1 MQKPASQ
8 LKLKLNQQLSQKLQ
22 QSLHVL
28 QLSTL
33 ELQELVASWLADN
46 PFLEEIDSFQEDDLA
61 IEQYVQPPQTGR
73 HHDDIDA
80 WETLPDDP
88 DMYTMLHQQV
98 CHYNLDN
105 STATL
110 VHFLID
116 NLTEQGYLGSSLIDL
131 VENTPLEWQ
140 LNEEELA
147 HALSILQQF
156 EPSGVGARDLKE
168 SLSLQ
173 LDNLNDQQTNTDTLA
188 CARLLIDNHFGQWLS
203 THQLNQLYRQ
213 LPQFTPS
220 IIDSACQLIGR
231 LNPFPCYGLSN
242 GHTTMAIQPDMEV
255 YSDSNGK
262 WQLRILKKSFP
273 RIRIEHNFQQWLQQS
288 DQQIDPLCKT
298 KWQEAQ
304 AYMNS
309 LEMRKNTLQRLGEW
323 ILQQQQ
329 DFFTFGALALAPL
342 TLKTTAQ
349 ELGLAE
355 STISRAI
362 NQKYLICS
370 QGIFPLRYFFSLAVS
385 TNNDTSA
392 GNSQTAVKSLLQ
404 TLISQEDPRRPFSDS
419 YLAEQLAKQ
428 GINLARR
435 TVAKYREA
443 LKIAPAHQR
452 KLQHENR

>member
-1 MQKPASQ
+1 MQKPVSQ

-33 ELQELVASWLADN
+33 ELQELVSGWLADN
-46 PFLEEIDSFQEDDLA
+46 PFLEEIDSFSDDEPVLA
-61 IEQYVQPPQTGR
+61 QYVQPPQTGR
-73 HHDDIDA
+73 NHDNIEA

-88 DMYTMLHQQV
+88 DMYAQLHQQV
-98 CHYNLDN
+98 CHYNLDE

-116 NLTEQGYLGSSLIDL
+116 NLTEQGYLSCSLIDL

-140 LNEEELA
+140 LDEAELA

-168 SLSLQ
+168 SLLLQ
-173 LDNLNDQQTNTDTLA
+173 LDHLNHDTDEQVLA
-188 CARLLIDNHFGQWLS
+188 CSRRLIDQHFGQWLS

-213 LPQFTPS
+213 LPQFSAAT
-220 IIDSACQLIGR
+220 IDNACQLICR
-231 LNPFPCYGLSN
+231 LNPYPCYGMNDGNTSL
-242 GHTTMAIQPDMEV
+242 AIQPDMEV
-255 YSDSNGK
+255 YLDRSGQ
-262 WQLRILKKSFP
+262 WQMRILKKAFP
-273 RIRIEHNFQQWLQQS
+273 QIRIENTFAQWLQQQ
-288 DQQIDPLCKT
+288 DNEIDPLCKN
-298 KWQEAQ
+298 KLQEAHT
-304 AYMNS
+304 YINS

-329 DFFTFGALALAPL
+329 DFFSFGALALNPL
-342 TLKTTAQ
+342 TIKATAQ
-349 ELGLAE
+349 ALGLAE

-362 NQKYLICS
+362 NQKYLTCP
-370 QGIFPLRYFFSLAVS
+370 QGIFPLRYFFSLAIAS
-385 TNNDTSA
+385 SDQNSS

-404 TLISQEDPRRPFSDS
+404 SLINQEDPQHPYSDAH
-419 YLAEQLAKQ
+419 LVEQLAKQ

-435 TVAKYREA
+435 TVAKYRES

-452 KLQHENR
+452 KLLHESR